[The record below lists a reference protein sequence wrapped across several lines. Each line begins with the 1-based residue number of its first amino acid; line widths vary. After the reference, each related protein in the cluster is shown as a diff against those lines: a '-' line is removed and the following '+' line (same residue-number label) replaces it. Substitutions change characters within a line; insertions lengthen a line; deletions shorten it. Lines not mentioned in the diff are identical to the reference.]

1 MVELITVDTEEAAL
15 VSFLKEVAYLVQ
27 VVAFSSIDR
36 LEVASYLAVVDPLG
50 LALALE
56 LDL

>member
-1 MVELITVDTEEAAL
+1 MVELITVDTEEAVL

-27 VVAFSSIDR
+27 VASFN
-36 LEVASYLAVVDPLG
+36 LEAASYLVVVDPLE

-56 LDL
+56 QDL

>member
-1 MVELITVDTEEAAL
+1 MVELITVDTEEVVL
-15 VSFLKEVAYLVQ
+15 VSFLEGVAYLVQ
-27 VVAFSSIDR
+27 VVTFDSIDR
-36 LEVASYLAVVDPLG
+36 LEVASYLAVEDPLE

>member
-1 MVELITVDTEEAAL
+1 M
-15 VSFLKEVAYLVQ
+15 VSFLEGVAYLVQ
-27 VVAFSSIDR
+27 VVAFDSIDR
-36 LEVASYLAVVDPLG
+36 LEVASYLAVVDPLE

>member
-1 MVELITVDTEEAAL
+1 MVELITVDTEEVVL
-15 VSFLKEVAYLVQ
+15 VSFLEAVAYLVQ
-27 VVAFSSIDR
+27 VVTFDSIDR
-36 LEVASYLAVVDPLG
+36 LEVASYLAVVGPLE

>member
-1 MVELITVDTEEAAL
+1 M

-36 LEVASYLAVVDPLG
+36 LEVASYLAVVDLLE
-50 LALALE
+50 LAPALE
-56 LDL
+56 LDP

>member
-1 MVELITVDTEEAAL
+1 MVELITVDTEEVAL

-36 LEVASYLAVVDPLG
+36 LEVASYLAVVDL
-50 LALALE
+50 LEQALALE